1 MSTEQQTKL
10 KFISVDFPLVNFQSE
25 KLLRD
30 EQVIDVDITPK
41 VFIPKNNPNVFM
53 IIQDVNVSVEGAFNL
68 NLVAVGNFE
77 LINVTDEK
85 MRSSFINMNAPAI
98 MFPYIRAFIATLSSN
113 LGNVTGTLNIPPQF
127 FKGKLEEINDDDV
140 QNQITVSNPSKRI
153 SGSAKKASKK

>member
-10 KFISVDFPLVNFQSE
+10 KFNSVDFPLVNFQSE
-25 KLLRD
+25 KLLRE

-77 LINVTDEK
+77 LINVTDVK

-127 FKGKLEEINDDDV
+127 FKGELEEIKDEEV
-140 QNQITVSNPSKRI
+140 PKQA
-153 SGSAKKASKK
+153 SGNIAAKKVANSGKKKLKK

>member
-25 KLLRD
+25 KLLRE

-77 LINVTDEK
+77 LINVTDVK

-127 FKGKLEEINDDDV
+127 FKGELEEIKDEEV
-140 QNQITVSNPSKRI
+140 PKQA
-153 SGSAKKASKK
+153 SGNIAAKKVANSGKKKLKK